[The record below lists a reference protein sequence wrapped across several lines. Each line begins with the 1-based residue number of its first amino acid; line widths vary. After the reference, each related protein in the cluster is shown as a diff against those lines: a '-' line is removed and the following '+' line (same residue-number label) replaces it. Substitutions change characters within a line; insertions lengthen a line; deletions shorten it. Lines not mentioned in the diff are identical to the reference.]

1 MADCISQGVFRPP
14 LPKHLIFD
22 EDRQIIEAF
31 GISIEPDCD
40 GKLVLFADNWC
51 NRGAIVAEDSKD
63 DIKLTEDDL
72 YARCQEIIRRSNG
85 ELSWISRETA
95 YTCTENRSDGFGGS
109 AVFITS
115 ETVQFIAT
123 DAWLE
128 QRKHETEI
136 GDESQGTEVSSP
148 SKPAVLDQVN
158 ARRGGYMNSSN
169 QMAKEPTN
177 EERAGRID
185 TVMRA
190 YCITLEGR
198 DFGGDEDDV
207 KDLLADLMHFCER
220 MEIDF
225 EGNLRVARDNFEYER
240 ETETG
245 ISNLL

>member
-1 MADCISQGVFRPP
+1 MADYISQGVFRPSI
-14 LPKHLIFD
+14 PKHLISM

-31 GISIEPDCD
+31 GISVEPDCD
-40 GKLVLFADNWC
+40 DKLVLFADNWC

-72 YARCQEIIRRSNG
+72 YARFQEIIRRSNG

-109 AVFITS
+109 AVFITAD
-115 ETVQFIAT
+115 TVQFIAT

-136 GDESQGTEVSSP
+136 GDENQDIEVPSL
-148 SKPAVLDQVN
+148 SKPAVIDQIN
-158 ARRGGYMNSSN
+158 ARRGGYMSRPR
-169 QMAKEPTN
+169 QMATEPTN

-185 TVMRA
+185 TVMQA
-190 YCITLEGR
+190 YCLTLEGR
-198 DFGGDEDDV
+198 DFDGDEDDV

-240 ETETG
+240 EAETVK
-245 ISNLL
+245 SNVL